1 MSKKRSALP
10 IFAGITASS
19 IFGLSFM
26 FSSVA
31 LKLVDTFTLLS
42 FRFFLAF
49 AIMSILVLTKVIK
62 VDYKNKNLKSLFIL
76 GLMQPIVY
84 FIFETYGIKNSSSS
98 IAGVMIALIPITVAL
113 FSAYFLKEKPTSLQW
128 MFIITSV
135 IGVIFIIIMGGNTS
149 GSVNFMGIICLL
161 IAVLSATVFNLLSR
175 KLSKEFS
182 PIEITYY
189 MMGLG
194 AITFTIMSIIQ
205 HILKGTL
212 SQFFDPLGNTS
223 FVVSLMYLGILS
235 SIIAFLFINYSLS
248 KLEASKSAI
257 LGNFSTI
264 VSIIAG
270 VVFLK
275 EDFRF
280 FHFLGSV
287 LILVGVWGTNYIGS
301 KIPKDTL
308 EGTVENQSSEL

>member
-1 MSKKRSALP
+1 MSNKRSTLP

-31 LKLVDTFTLLS
+31 LKIVDTFTLLS
-42 FRFFLAF
+42 FRFLLAF
-49 AIMSILVLTKVIK
+49 SVMSILILLKLIK
-62 VDYKNKNLKSLFIL
+62 VDYKGKDLKTLFLL
-76 GLMQPIVY
+76 GLMQPIIY

-98 IAGVMIALIPITVAL
+98 IAGVVIALIPITVAVC
-113 FSAYFLKEKPTSLQW
+113 SAYFLKEKPTVLQW
-128 MFIITSV
+128 VFIFTSV
-135 IGVIFIIIMGGNTS
+135 VGVIFIIVMGSSNS
-149 GSVNFMGIICLL
+149 GSVNLIGIICLL
-161 IAVLSATVFNLLSR
+161 MAVLSATVFNLLSR
-175 KLSKEFS
+175 KLSKVFTPLEL
-182 PIEITYY
+182 TYF

-194 AITFTIMSIIQ
+194 AVTFTVISLVEHIMKGNLDEFFTPLTNSSFII
-205 HILKGTL
+205 
-212 SQFFDPLGNTS
+212 PL
-223 FVVSLMYLGILS
+223 LYLGILS
-235 SIIAFLFINYSLS
+235 SIVAFLFINYSLS

-280 FHFLGSV
+280 FHIIGSI

-301 KIPKDTL
+301 KIPK
-308 EGTVENQSSEL
+308 EIVEETSNKGYSN

>member
-1 MSKKRSALP
+1 MSNKRSTLP

-31 LKLVDTFTLLS
+31 LKIVDTFTLLS
-42 FRFFLAF
+42 FRFLLAF
-49 AIMSILVLTKVIK
+49 SVMSILILSKLIK
-62 VDYKNKNLKSLFIL
+62 VDYKGKDLKTLFLL
-76 GLMQPIVY
+76 GLMQPIIY

-98 IAGVMIALIPITVAL
+98 IAGVVIALIPITVAVC
-113 FSAYFLKEKPTSLQW
+113 SAYFLKEKPTVLQW
-128 MFIITSV
+128 VFIFTSV
-135 IGVIFIIIMGGNTS
+135 VGVIFIIVMGSSSS
-149 GSVNFMGIICLL
+149 GSVNLIGIICLL
-161 IAVLSATVFNLLSR
+161 MAVLSATVFNLLSR
-175 KLSKEFS
+175 KLSKVFTPLEL
-182 PIEITYY
+182 TYF

-194 AITFTIMSIIQ
+194 AVTFTVISLVEHIMKGNLDEFFTPLTNSSFII
-205 HILKGTL
+205 
-212 SQFFDPLGNTS
+212 PL
-223 FVVSLMYLGILS
+223 LYLGILS
-235 SIIAFLFINYSLS
+235 SIVAFLFINYSLS

-270 VVFLK
+270 VAFLK

-280 FHFLGSV
+280 FHIIGSI

-301 KIPKDTL
+301 KIPK
-308 EGTVENQSSEL
+308 EIVEETSNKGYSN

>member
-1 MSKKRSALP
+1 MGKNRSALP

-31 LKLVDTFTLLS
+31 LKIVDTFTLLS
-42 FRFFLAF
+42 FRFLLAF
-49 AIMSILVLTKVIK
+49 AIMSLLVLTKVIK
-62 VDYKNKNLKSLFIL
+62 VNYKEKNLKSLFIL

-135 IGVIFIIIMGGNTS
+135 IGVIFIILMSGNSS
-149 GSVNFMGIICLL
+149 GSANFMGVICLL
-161 IAVLSATVFNLLSR
+161 IAVLSATIFNLLSR
-175 KLSKEFS
+175 KLSKEFN

-194 AITFTIMSIIQ
+194 AITFTLMSIIQ
-205 HILKGTL
+205 HITKGTL
-212 SQFFDPLGNTS
+212 SQFFHPLANKS
-223 FVVSLMYLGILS
+223 FILSLMYLGILS

-275 EDFRF
+275 EDFRL
-280 FHFLGSV
+280 FHLIGSA
-287 LILVGVWGTNYIGS
+287 LILIGVWGTNYIGS
-301 KIPKDTL
+301 RIPKETL
-308 EGTVENQSSEL
+308 ENPIEVQSSEI

>member
-1 MSKKRSALP
+1 MKKKRSALP

-42 FRFFLAF
+42 FRFLLAF

-62 VDYKNKNLKSLFIL
+62 VDYKDKNLKSLFIL

-135 IGVIFIIIMGGNTS
+135 IGVIFIIIMGGNSS
-149 GSVNFMGIICLL
+149 GSMSFMGIICLL

-194 AITFTIMSIIQ
+194 ALTFTIMSIIQ

-212 SQFFDPLGNTS
+212 SQFFAPLGNKS

-275 EDFRF
+275 EDFRL
-280 FHFLGSV
+280 FHLVGSA
-287 LILVGVWGTNYIGS
+287 LILIGVWGTNYIGS

-308 EGTVENQSSEL
+308 EGAIKNQSSEL

>member
-1 MSKKRSALP
+1 MSNKRSTLP

-31 LKLVDTFTLLS
+31 LKIVDTFTLLS
-42 FRFFLAF
+42 FRFLLAF
-49 AIMSILVLTKVIK
+49 SVMSILILLKLIK
-62 VDYKNKNLKSLFIL
+62 VDYKGKDLKTLFLL
-76 GLMQPIVY
+76 GLMQPIIY

-98 IAGVMIALIPITVAL
+98 IAGVVIALIPITVAVC
-113 FSAYFLKEKPTSLQW
+113 SAYFLKEKPTVLQW
-128 MFIITSV
+128 VFIFTSV
-135 IGVIFIIIMGGNTS
+135 VGVIFIIVMGSSNS
-149 GSVNFMGIICLL
+149 GSVNLIGIICLL
-161 IAVLSATVFNLLSR
+161 MAVLSATVFNLLSR
-175 KLSKEFS
+175 KLSKVFTPLEL
-182 PIEITYY
+182 TYF

-194 AITFTIMSIIQ
+194 AVTFTVISLVEHVM
-205 HILKGTL
+205 KGNL
-212 SQFFDPLGNTS
+212 DEFFAPLTNSS
-223 FVVSLMYLGILS
+223 FITPLLYLGILS
-235 SIIAFLFINYSLS
+235 SIVAFLFINYSLS

-280 FHFLGSV
+280 FHIIGSI

-301 KIPKDTL
+301 KIPK
-308 EGTVENQSSEL
+308 EIVEETSNKGYSN

>member
-1 MSKKRSALP
+1 MSTKRSALP
-10 IFAGITASS
+10 ILAGITASS

-31 LKLVDTFTLLS
+31 LKIVDTFTLLS
-42 FRFFLAF
+42 FRFLLAF
-49 AIMSILVLTKVIK
+49 TIMSVLVLTKLIK

-76 GLMQPIVY
+76 GLMQPIIY

-98 IAGVMIALIPITVAL
+98 IAGVVIALIPITVAV
-113 FSAYFLKEKPTSLQW
+113 FSAYFLKEKPTPLQW
-128 MFIITSV
+128 VFIITSV
-135 IGVIFIIIMGGNTS
+135 VGVIFIILMSGNSS
-149 GSVNFMGIICLL
+149 GSVNIIGFLCLL
-161 IAVLSATVFNLLSR
+161 IAVISATVFNLLSR
-175 KLSKEFS
+175 KLSKEFT

-194 AITFTIMSIIQ
+194 AITFTLMSIIQ
-205 HILKGTL
+205 HITKGTL
-212 SQFFDPLGNTS
+212 AQFFQPLGNKS
-223 FVVSLMYLGILS
+223 FVIALLYLGI
-235 SIIAFLFINYSLS
+235 LFINYSLS

-280 FHFLGSV
+280 FHLMGSA
-287 LILVGVWGTNYIGS
+287 LILVGVFGTNYIGS
-301 KIPKDTL
+301 KIPKETL
-308 EGTVENQSSEL
+308 E

>member
-1 MSKKRSALP
+1 MSTKRSALP
-10 IFAGITASS
+10 ILAGITASS

-31 LKLVDTFTLLS
+31 LKIVDTFTLLS
-42 FRFFLAF
+42 FRFLLAF
-49 AIMSILVLTKVIK
+49 TIMSVLVLTKLIK

-76 GLMQPIVY
+76 GLMQPIIY

-98 IAGVMIALIPITVAL
+98 IAGVVIALIPITVAV

-128 MFIITSV
+128 VFIITSV
-135 IGVIFIIIMGGNTS
+135 VGVIFIILMSGNSS
-149 GSVNFMGIICLL
+149 GSVNIIGFLCLL
-161 IAVLSATVFNLLSR
+161 IAVISATVFNLLSR
-175 KLSKEFS
+175 KLSKEFT

-194 AITFTIMSIIQ
+194 AITFTLMSIIQ
-205 HILKGTL
+205 HITKGTL
-212 SQFFDPLGNTS
+212 AQFFQPLGNKS
-223 FVVSLMYLGILS
+223 FLIALLYLGILS

-280 FHFLGSV
+280 FHLMGSA
-287 LILVGVWGTNYIGS
+287 LILVGVFGTNYIGS
-301 KIPKDTL
+301 KIPKEIL
-308 EGTVENQSSEL
+308 EDNAKNIAN

>member
-1 MSKKRSALP
+1 MSNKRSTLP

-31 LKLVDTFTLLS
+31 LKIVDTFTLLS
-42 FRFFLAF
+42 FRFLLAF
-49 AIMSILVLTKVIK
+49 SVMSILILLKLIK
-62 VDYKNKNLKSLFIL
+62 VDYKGKDLKTLFLL
-76 GLMQPIVY
+76 GLMQPIIY

-98 IAGVMIALIPITVAL
+98 IAGVVIALIPITVAVC
-113 FSAYFLKEKPTSLQW
+113 SAYFLKEKPTVLQW
-128 MFIITSV
+128 VFIFTSV
-135 IGVIFIIIMGGNTS
+135 VGVIFIIVMGSSSS
-149 GSVNFMGIICLL
+149 GSVNLIGIICLL
-161 IAVLSATVFNLLSR
+161 MAVLSATVFNLLSR
-175 KLSKEFS
+175 KLSKVFTPLEL
-182 PIEITYY
+182 TYF

-194 AITFTIMSIIQ
+194 AVTFTVISLVEHIMKGNLDEFFTPLTNSSFII
-205 HILKGTL
+205 
-212 SQFFDPLGNTS
+212 PL
-223 FVVSLMYLGILS
+223 LYLGILS
-235 SIIAFLFINYSLS
+235 SIVAFLFINYSLS

-280 FHFLGSV
+280 FHIIGSI

-301 KIPKDTL
+301 KIPK
-308 EGTVENQSSEL
+308 EIVEETSNKGYSN

>member
-1 MSKKRSALP
+1 MSNKRSTLP
-10 IFAGITASS
+10 ILAGITASS

-31 LKLVDTFTLLS
+31 LKIVDTFTLLS
-42 FRFFLAF
+42 FRFLLAF
-49 AIMSILVLTKVIK
+49 SVMSILVLLKLIK
-62 VDYKNKNLKSLFIL
+62 VDYKGKDFKTLFLL
-76 GLMQPIVY
+76 GLMQPIIY

-98 IAGVMIALIPITVAL
+98 IAGVVIALIPITVAVC
-113 FSAYFLKEKPTSLQW
+113 SAYFLKEKPTVLQW
-128 MFIITSV
+128 VFIFTSV
-135 IGVIFIIIMGGNTS
+135 VGVIFIIVMGSSSS
-149 GSVNFMGIICLL
+149 GSVNLIGIICLL
-161 IAVLSATVFNLLSR
+161 MAVLSATVFNLLSR
-175 KLSKEFS
+175 KLSKVFTPLEL
-182 PIEITYY
+182 TYF

-194 AITFTIMSIIQ
+194 AVVFTVISLVEHII
-205 HILKGTL
+205 KGNL
-212 SQFFDPLGNTS
+212 GEFFTPLTNNS
-223 FVVSLMYLGILS
+223 FIIPLLYLGILS
-235 SIIAFLFINYSLS
+235 SIVAFLFINYSLS

-280 FHFLGSV
+280 FHIIGSI

-301 KIPKDTL
+301 KIPK
-308 EGTVENQSSEL
+308 EVVEETNSEDYNS

>member
-1 MSKKRSALP
+1 MSNKRSTLP
-10 IFAGITASS
+10 ILAGITASS

-31 LKLVDTFTLLS
+31 LKIVDTFTLLS
-42 FRFFLAF
+42 FRFLLAF
-49 AIMSILVLTKVIK
+49 SVMSILILLKLIK
-62 VDYKNKNLKSLFIL
+62 VDYRGKDFKTLFLL
-76 GLMQPIVY
+76 GLMQPIIY

-98 IAGVMIALIPITVAL
+98 IAGVVIALIPITVAVC
-113 FSAYFLKEKPTSLQW
+113 SAYFLKEKPTVLQW
-128 MFIITSV
+128 VFIFTSV
-135 IGVIFIIIMGGNTS
+135 VGVIFIIVMGSSSS
-149 GSVNFMGIICLL
+149 GSVNLIGIVCLL
-161 IAVLSATVFNLLSR
+161 MAVLSATVFNLLSR
-175 KLSKEFS
+175 KLSKVFN
-182 PIEITYY
+182 PLDLTYF

-194 AITFTIMSIIQ
+194 AVVFTVISLVEHII
-205 HILKGTL
+205 KGNL
-212 SQFFDPLGNTS
+212 GEFFTPLTNSS
-223 FVVSLMYLGILS
+223 FIIPLLYLGILS
-235 SIIAFLFINYSLS
+235 SIVAFLFINYSLS

-280 FHFLGSV
+280 FHIIGSI

-301 KIPKDTL
+301 KLPK
-308 EGTVENQSSEL
+308 EVIKESNSENYSN